1 MNTSFEKTYGVSFE
15 DSLLEN
21 SSQIARKQT
30 REEKRQVKNQ
40 HFRLASQKIEAEY
53 VSTAVHKVYGGRI
66 SLRQHDKQRMKQYF
80 MSVPDAKN
88 RALKNKEKIEKGLK
102 KPKDHVG
109 SLSSY
114 EIDTHKLDSEALAWT
129 PENPPNFQSLG
140 KDCIKSKKTLS
151 R

>member
-1 MNTSFEKTYGVSFE
+1 
-15 DSLLEN
+15 
-21 SSQIARKQT
+21 
-30 REEKRQVKNQ
+30 
-40 HFRLASQKIEAEY
+40 
-53 VSTAVHKVYGGRI
+53 
-66 SLRQHDKQRMKQYF
+66 

-140 KDCIKSKKTLS
+140 KDCIKSKKTLLVPDNCGQVVKKYLDEKTGKGELVLNYQQEPKNLIVRRPKKRLS
-151 R
+151 SFFVSCLNLGIQDQNFMPSL

>member
-1 MNTSFEKTYGVSFE
+1 MKTVYWKIV
-15 DSLLEN
+15 LK
-21 SSQIARKQT
+21 SQGSKQGKK
-30 REEKRQVKNQ
+30 KRQVKSQ

-140 KDCIKSKKTLS
+140 KDCIKSKKRYKSKTTLNKFLKY
-151 R
+151 